1 MYMRRLTTMISRRDF
16 LKGAGVAALA
26 VAATG
31 VLAGCSDAATNTIP
45 TPTPA
50 PAPDPAPAVQTATLA
65 DGVVL
70 TIESTARENVLPNS
84 TTGTQYLGVKIKL
97 ANDSKENVKLNWK
110 NFKCNASGKWEFA
123 MDAEKL
129 GSTRKKWLE
138 EKLDAPYIGYYGK
151 GEKPGD
157 GFGGSDDNMG
167 VDANINSFGAAGTTL
182 EAGLLFTTTTETK
195 TCDLYVTYGSKV
207 FKFTLDI

>member
-1 MYMRRLTTMISRRDF
+1 MISRRDF

-84 TTGTQYLGVKIKL
+84 TTGKQYLGVKIKL

-123 MDAEKL
+123 MNGEKL

-151 GEKPGD
+151 GEDFEGPD
-157 GFGGSDDNMG
+157 NNMG

>member
-1 MYMRRLTTMISRRDF
+1 MISRRDF

-31 VLAGCSDAATNTIP
+31 VLAGCSDAAAIP

-123 MDAEKL
+123 MNAEKL

-151 GEKPGD
+151 GVELSGGAVDSD
-157 GFGGSDDNMG
+157 GNMG
-167 VDANINSFGAAGTTL
+167 VDANIHSFGAAGTTL

>member
-1 MYMRRLTTMISRRDF
+1 MISRRDF

-123 MDAEKL
+123 MNAEKL

-151 GEKPGD
+151 SEEP
-157 GFGGSDDNMG
+157 DDNMG

>member
-1 MYMRRLTTMISRRDF
+1 MISRRDF

-151 GEKPGD
+151 GEKP
-157 GFGGSDDNMG
+157 DDNMG

>member
-1 MYMRRLTTMISRRDF
+1 MISRRDF

-31 VLAGCSDAATNTIP
+31 VLAGCSDAATNT
-45 TPTPA
+45 TPA

-110 NFKCNASGKWEFA
+110 NFRCNASGKWEFA
-123 MDAEKL
+123 MNAEKL

-151 GEKPGD
+151 GEEPG
-157 GFGGSDDNMG
+157 
-167 VDANINSFGAAGTTL
+167 DANINSFGAAGTTL

>member
-1 MYMRRLTTMISRRDF
+1 MISRRDF

-123 MDAEKL
+123 MNAEKL

-138 EKLDAPYIGYYGK
+138 ESWMLLTSATTARVRSPMITWALMQTSIVSAQPAPLWKLACCSRPLPRPRPAICTL
-151 GEKPGD
+151 PTALRSSSSLWT
-157 GFGGSDDNMG
+157 SD
-167 VDANINSFGAAGTTL
+167 L
-182 EAGLLFTTTTETK
+182 TK
-195 TCDLYVTYGSKV
+195 RCR
-207 FKFTLDI
+207 

>member
-1 MYMRRLTTMISRRDF
+1 MISRRDF

-123 MDAEKL
+123 MNAEKL

-138 EKLDAPYIGYYGK
+138 EKLDAPYIGYYGD
-151 GEKPGD
+151 PD
-157 GFGGSDDNMG
+157 NNMG

>member
-123 MDAEKL
+123 MNAEKL

-151 GEKPGD
+151 SEEP
-157 GFGGSDDNMG
+157 DDNMG

>member
-1 MYMRRLTTMISRRDF
+1 M
-16 LKGAGVAALA
+16 
-26 VAATG
+26 
-31 VLAGCSDAATNTIP
+31 N
-45 TPTPA
+45 
-50 PAPDPAPAVQTATLA
+50 
-65 DGVVL
+65 
-70 TIESTARENVLPNS
+70 
-84 TTGTQYLGVKIKL
+84 
-97 ANDSKENVKLNWK
+97 
-110 NFKCNASGKWEFA
+110 
-123 MDAEKL
+123 AEKL

-151 GEKPGD
+151 GEEP
-157 GFGGSDDNMG
+157 DDNMG

>member
-1 MYMRRLTTMISRRDF
+1 MISRRDF

-31 VLAGCSDAATNTIP
+31 VLAGCSDAAANTIP

-123 MDAEKL
+123 MNAEKL

-151 GEKPGD
+151 DEE
-157 GFGGSDDNMG
+157 SDDNMG

>member
-1 MYMRRLTTMISRRDF
+1 MISRRDF

-31 VLAGCSDAATNTIP
+31 VLAGCSDAATNTI
-45 TPTPA
+45 PTPA

-123 MDAEKL
+123 MNAEKL

-138 EKLDAPYIGYYGK
+138 EKLDAPYIGYYG
-151 GEKPGD
+151 ED
-157 GFGGSDDNMG
+157 FEGSDDDMG

>member
-1 MYMRRLTTMISRRDF
+1 MISRRDF

-31 VLAGCSDAATNTIP
+31 VLAGCSDAATNTI
-45 TPTPA
+45 PTPA

>member
-1 MYMRRLTTMISRRDF
+1 MISRRDF

-123 MDAEKL
+123 MNAEKL

-151 GEKPGD
+151 GEEP
-157 GFGGSDDNMG
+157 DD
-167 VDANINSFGAAGTTL
+167 NINSFGAAGTTL

>member
-1 MYMRRLTTMISRRDF
+1 MISRRDF

-123 MDAEKL
+123 MNAEKL

-151 GEKPGD
+151 GEVAGD
-157 GFGGSDDNMG
+157 DFG
-167 VDANINSFGAAGTTL
+167 FGAAGTTL

>member
-1 MYMRRLTTMISRRDF
+1 MISRRDF

-31 VLAGCSDAATNTIP
+31 VLAGCSDAATNT
-45 TPTPA
+45 TPA

-123 MDAEKL
+123 MNAEKL

-138 EKLDAPYIGYYGK
+138 EKLDAPYIDYY
-151 GEKPGD
+151 
-157 GFGGSDDNMG
+157 
-167 VDANINSFGAAGTTL
+167 NINSFGAAGTTL

>member
-1 MYMRRLTTMISRRDF
+1 MISRRDF

-123 MDAEKL
+123 MNAEKL

-151 GEKPGD
+151 GVEP
-157 GFGGSDDNMG
+157 DDNMG

>member
-1 MYMRRLTTMISRRDF
+1 MISRRDF

-123 MDAEKL
+123 MNAEKL

-151 GEKPGD
+151 GEEAGD
-157 GFGGSDDNMG
+157 DF
-167 VDANINSFGAAGTTL
+167 SFGAAGTTL

>member
-138 EKLDAPYIGYYGK
+138 EKLDAPYIGYYDK
-151 GEKPGD
+151 GEKLGD
-157 GFGGSDDNMG
+157 G
-167 VDANINSFGAAGTTL
+167 FGAAGTTL

>member
-1 MYMRRLTTMISRRDF
+1 MISRRDF

-31 VLAGCSDAATNTIP
+31 VLAGCSDAATNT
-45 TPTPA
+45 TPA

-84 TTGTQYLGVKIKL
+84 TTGKQYLGVKIKL

-123 MDAEKL
+123 MNGEKL

-151 GEKPGD
+151 GEDFGGPGD
-157 GFGGSDDNMG
+157 MG

>member
-1 MYMRRLTTMISRRDF
+1 MISRRDF

-31 VLAGCSDAATNTIP
+31 VLAGCSDAAANT

-123 MDAEKL
+123 MNAEKL

-151 GEKPGD
+151 GEEPG
-157 GFGGSDDNMG
+157 NMG